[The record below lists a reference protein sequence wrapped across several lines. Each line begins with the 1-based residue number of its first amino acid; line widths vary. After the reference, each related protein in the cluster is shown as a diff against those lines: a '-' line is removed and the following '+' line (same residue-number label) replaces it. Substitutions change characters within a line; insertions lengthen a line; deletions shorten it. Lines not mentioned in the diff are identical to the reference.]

1 MLGDK
6 KKSSN
11 RLSGLFSKSSGASDS
26 DANKLKS
33 PTPTESTGRLTKVRN
48 RLSSAT
54 HLAPEY
60 PPPQSSSPQRPVS
73 LQNPTIQP
81 VESLESTANL
91 APLEPPPPLGLG
103 DPGSRNVSPSGRS
116 SRPGT
121 PGAESGSEGNLKKLR
136 RKSKLFGGGSPDLSG
151 APAGAV
157 GAQERPH
164 AWIVGHKGK
173 VPYNL
178 AMLLNG
184 EKVSRSLAEWGQQ
197 DNILTAYLGART
209 LGRARRYPGLPL
221 SANVQQGSFLPHRF
235 LRLRSIPTAHAP
247 RPWHSILRRRVCDS
261 AGISAIIAAGV
272 A

>member
-6 KKSSN
+6 RKSSN

-151 APAGAV
+151 APAGAS

-184 EKVSRSLAEWGQQ
+184 ERVRRSLAESGQQ
-197 DNILTAYLGART
+197 DNILT
-209 LGRARRYPGLPL
+209 L
-221 SANVQQGSFLPHRF
+221 SLIH
-235 LRLRSIPTAHAP
+235 I
-247 RPWHSILRRRVCDS
+247 
-261 AGISAIIAAGV
+261 
-272 A
+272 